1 MLNSNYFTFHR
12 WRTFLRKFKFFVQ
25 NQLSIAYHTLQSLR
39 VTIALIAANQDCCF
53 YSFERGDQSGA
64 RIHDEIFASGFC
76 YHNQRRYCGPL
87 FIKADATDDTG
98 RLRKLLNL
106 PTAKKRS
113 CSNILLHET
122 LYRERLA
129 EKFHYRLKIEELILQ
144 AFKVK
149 LIWNPEILLNQN
161 FLHKLRTQ
169 ATLDIKTRLNSVV
182 LHIRRGD
189 VNSEQHPVRFTS
201 VDYYINIIRELSEL
215 DPDLKF
221 TVHSQSH
228 GYTSQELNA
237 LGKIAN
243 VILDADI
250 CLSWEDMIKAEIFV
264 MAKSSFSYVPALY
277 CKGLVVYQSFWHGKL
292 DGWLEFDKSSPID
305 ILNVIKSKRSESE
318 HEEFR

>member
-1 MLNSNYFTFHR
+1 M
-12 WRTFLRKFKFFVQ
+12 Q
-25 NQLSIAYHTLQSLR
+25 NQLSIAYHTLQSFR

-64 RIHDEIFASGFC
+64 RIHDEIFASAFC

-129 EKFHYRLKIEELILQ
+129 DKFHYRLKMEELILQ

-149 LIWNPEILLNQN
+149 LIWNPEIIFNQN
-161 FLHKLRTQ
+161 FLHKLRSQ
-169 ATLDIKTRLNSVV
+169 ATLNIKTRLNSVV

-189 VNSEQHPVRFTS
+189 INLEQHPGRFTS
-201 VDYYINIIRELSEL
+201 VDYYINIMRELSEL
-215 DPDLKF
+215 DPNLKF
-221 TVHSQSH
+221 TVHSQLH

-237 LGKIAN
+237 LRKIAN

-250 CLSWEDMIKAEIFV
+250 CLAWEDMINAEIFV

-277 CKGLVVYQSFWHGKL
+277 CKGLVVYQSFWHAKL

-305 ILNVIKSKRSESE
+305 ILNAIKSKRTESE
-318 HEEFR
+318 HEKFC